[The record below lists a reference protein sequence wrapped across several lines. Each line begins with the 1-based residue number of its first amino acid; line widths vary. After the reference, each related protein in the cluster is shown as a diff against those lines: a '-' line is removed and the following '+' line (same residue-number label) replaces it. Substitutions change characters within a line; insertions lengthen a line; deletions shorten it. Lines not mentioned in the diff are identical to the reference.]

1 MAYEQEAQ
9 IAIAAATAAAQL
21 CERVRRDR
29 RPDAI
34 QKQDHSPVTVADFG
48 AQAVICRAIAAA
60 FPCEPIVAE
69 EDAAL
74 LRQPE
79 MQAVLAQV
87 TEQVQILMPDATPT
101 AVADWIDH
109 GNGQISD
116 RYWTLDPIDG
126 TKGFLR
132 GDQYAI
138 ALALIEAGE
147 VKVGVL
153 ACPALPPHLSQPASH
168 QGTLFV
174 ALRGQGTRLISLA
187 THAAQSI
194 HVTSSDDTAHLRLI
208 ESIEAA
214 HGNLN
219 QQRTIAEATG
229 LIATPIQMDS
239 QAKYGVVARGEASLY
254 LRLPRSQTP
263 NYQENIWDHAAGAI
277 VVEEAGGKVT
287 DMYGKPLDFTAGTKL
302 SNNRGIVAS
311 NGAIHATVLAA
322 IEQRMT

>member
-9 IAIAAATAAAQL
+9 IAIAAAAAAAQL
-21 CERVRRDR
+21 CEAVRCDR

-34 QKQDHSPVTVADFG
+34 QKQDHSPVTIADLG
-48 AQAVICRAIAAA
+48 AQAVICRAIVAA
-60 FPCEPIVAE
+60 FPNASIVAE

-87 TEQVQILMPDATPT
+87 TEQVQILVPDATPA

-109 GNGQISD
+109 GNGQVSD

-153 ACPALPPHLSQPASH
+153 ACPALPLDLSQSEPD
-168 QGTLFV
+168 QGSLFV
-174 ALRGQGTRLISLA
+174 AVRGQGTRLISL
-187 THAAQSI
+187 TP
-194 HVTSSDDTAHLRLI
+194 HVTQAIQVSVSDDTTHRRLI
-208 ESIEAA
+208 ESIEAG

-219 QQRTIAEATG
+219 QQRAIAEAAG
-229 LIATPIQMDS
+229 LTATPMQMDS
-239 QAKYGVVARGEASLY
+239 QAKYGVVARGEAALY

-263 NYQENIWDHAAGAI
+263 HYQENIWDHAAGAI

-287 DMYGKPLDFTAGTKL
+287 DMDGKPLDFTAGAKL

-311 NGAIHATVLAA
+311 NGTVHTPVLAA
-322 IEQRMT
+322 IQQRLT